1 MIKIQCL
8 PLNYMYMYREN
19 LSVFHI
25 SNKSNKELGKLLA
38 HKTSLALPRFIEVIV
53 PSHESEWSCTCVL
66 GVSILSLSTILR
78 LYFKTDLRVCFFSSS
93 ILLYMS

>member
-53 PSHESEWSCTCVL
+53 PSHESEWSCVL

-78 LYFKTDLRVCFFSSS
+78 LYFKTDLRVCVFSSS